1 MVITTSSTAANR
13 MFFDLQGELPDGT
26 RWISNSGE
34 ADTFLVFANVDPSK
48 GYKGI
53 TCFVMNKDEGVQIAK
68 REKKVNP
75 DVAERRR
82 R

>member
-1 MVITTSSTAANR
+1 

-53 TCFVMNKDEGVQIAK
+53 TCFVMSKDEGVQIAK
-68 REKKVNP
+68 KERKVSY
-75 DVAERRR
+75 EI
-82 R
+82 